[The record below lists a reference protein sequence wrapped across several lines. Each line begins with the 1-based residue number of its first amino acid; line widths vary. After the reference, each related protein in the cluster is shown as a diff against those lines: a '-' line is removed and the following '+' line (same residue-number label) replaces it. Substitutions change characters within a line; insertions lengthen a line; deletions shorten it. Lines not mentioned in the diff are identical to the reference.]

1 MTERLYYH
9 DSRLTQFS
17 ATVQEVQGGEDIAR
31 VRLDMS
37 AFYPES
43 GGQPADR
50 GKLGGADVVDVLV
63 VDGEVWHELAP
74 GSRLPNVGNLVTGV
88 IDWERRF
95 DLMQQHSGQ
104 HLLSQVFVHLFGWE
118 TVSVHMGLEENTLD
132 LDTPTI
138 TQSELES
145 AEVEANRLVRA
156 ALPVKVY
163 FVESSAI
170 DTVPLRRAPKVTGTV
185 RFVEIEGYDW
195 SACGGTHVAT
205 TAELAPIL
213 ITHSERRRGGVR
225 ITFLCGERALREI
238 VRTRALLNEAA
249 AAFSTDVAEVPLLI
263 TRTQEKVKETQ
274 RVNDALRERL
284 LGIEAERYLLA
295 AESVGDLRI
304 VTVQRD
310 DLDAA
315 GVRLLASMLAAQA
328 HVVALVASEQDG
340 KALLAFARNAETT
353 PAALHMGNLLRDAL
367 AQAGGK
373 GGGRPDFA
381 QGGGV
386 PADETERLLAW
397 ARAQVTK

>member
-17 ATVQEVQGGEDIAR
+17 ATVLEVQDGEDIAR
-31 VRLDMS
+31 VHLDRS

-50 GKLGGADVVDVLV
+50 GRLGSADVVDVLL
-63 VDGEVWHELAP
+63 VDGDVWHEVAP
-74 GSRLPNVGNLVTGV
+74 GSRLPNVGEVVTGV
-88 IDWERRF
+88 IDWERRY

-104 HLLSQVFVHLFGWE
+104 HLLSQVFVRLFGWE
-118 TVSVHMGLEENTLD
+118 TLSVHMGLHENTLD
-132 LDTPTI
+132 LETPSV
-138 TQSELES
+138 TQAELDA
-145 AEVEANRLVRA
+145 AEAEANRLVRA

-163 FVESSAI
+163 FVESSEI

-185 RFVEIEGYDW
+185 RIVEIEGFDW

-205 TAELAPIL
+205 TAELSPIL

-225 ITFLCGERALREI
+225 VTFLCGERALREI
-238 VRTRALLNEAA
+238 VRTRSLLSEAA
-249 AAFSTDVAEVPLLI
+249 ALFSTDVDEVPLLI
-263 TRTQEKVKETQ
+263 VRTQEKVKEMQ

-284 LGIEAERYLLA
+284 LGIEAERLLLA
-295 AESVGDLRI
+295 AGQIGDLRI
-304 VTVQRD
+304 VVVQRG

-315 GVRLLASMLAAQA
+315 DVRLLASMLAAQPQ
-328 HVVALVASEQDG
+328 VVALIASEKEG

-353 PAALHMGNLLRDAL
+353 PASLHMGNLLRDAL

-373 GGGRPDFA
+373 GGGHPDFA

-386 PADETERLLAW
+386 PAEETERLLAW
-397 ARAQVTK
+397 ARGQVF